1 MAKRA
6 RPNLEKLDNP
16 YLLDDKFM
24 MPGFVTKNPYVEWA
38 AVPCAGRHNRYMV
51 IHNGEI
57 LKACNYQVAYNLMM
71 KHYSK

>member
-1 MAKRA
+1 
-6 RPNLEKLDNP
+6 
-16 YLLDDKFM
+16 M
-24 MPGFVTKNPYVEWA
+24 MPGFVTKDPYGEWA
-38 AVPCAGRHNRYMV
+38 AVPCAGKHNRYMV